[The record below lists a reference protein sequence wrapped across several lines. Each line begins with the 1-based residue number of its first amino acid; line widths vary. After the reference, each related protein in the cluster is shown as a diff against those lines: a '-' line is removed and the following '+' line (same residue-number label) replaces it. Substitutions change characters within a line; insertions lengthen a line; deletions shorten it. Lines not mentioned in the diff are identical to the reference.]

1 MNGKRSYLDSI
12 NAGRQRRPSSSMD
25 EISRTLDHLE
35 SRLGRSLEPERI
47 QTGEGRLPER
57 SARMPERAGPT
68 GRPRA
73 MAHGRDRT
81 SLEYLTRE
89 LEKARR
95 QEDHFTSIE
104 DIAAELK
111 ALREDM
117 RGAMDTGIRQ
127 QLDELRHE
135 LARVTATASASP
147 LDTELNAELER
158 LSESIALLAE
168 RSDDKG
174 TKLLRLELEQVKAAI
189 ASLARE
195 ESVKSLD
202 RRWDAFEDRVASGL
216 QRHPDPAIDALG
228 ERLEEIGRAVN
239 GLPESLSLRSLEER
253 VHGLAGSLEQFAR
266 QPPHG
271 QPDLYA
277 MVEERLDEISRA
289 ISASFA
295 TAHDTQVDTLALER
309 IEARIAS
316 LANQLD
322 ELTSDRGDDMVV
334 ERLNTLSERVDQMAS
349 RIDVPEQT
357 VARLAKHIAHIAER
371 LDAATPQPDT
381 ELLFRGLE
389 ERFANLSDMIE
400 RRQEDAIQHGQNL
413 FSDLERRL
421 EDLAARLDQRAEV
434 GSETGVMDM
443 IEARFSELAAKLE
456 GASRDDAGNAA
467 IHALE
472 SRLEE
477 ISSRLNSSGARE
489 SGMDPEI
496 IRNLERQVAALS
508 AHLAQP
514 GAELPEVEDI
524 SPRLASIEQAIA
536 ENHAAILEAARDAA
550 REVIG
555 RFGPGE
561 GDDNHLREDLKELE
575 ALARRS
581 EERNAKTFEAI
592 HDTLLK
598 IVNRLGSMESAGG
611 SSEAAQTAPAGKIT
625 VGDAPSIS
633 PLAGIEENEPE
644 ISRAPEIRRTPAQA
658 AAAAAEAALRGEDRP
673 ADGSAEPKR
682 SMLGGL
688 TRALTA
694 KRGRPTGEG
703 DRTDPVLAGD
713 AGEVE
718 TAVDIDP
725 GRVNEP
731 LEPGSGAP
739 DLNAIM
745 RRVREDK
752 STRENVTADTA
763 KADFIAAARRA
774 AQAAA
779 AESEIHKHRRSDGGS
794 KSGPLGIGKI
804 LGRRKKQL
812 LLTLGAAAVIAGGL
826 YAGRTL
832 LSDDGPSLLAQ
843 AQAPIDKTAD
853 DTTPVAAA
861 LPERKAEAARVVEP
875 PVEKPA
881 EKVAEDVA
889 QKPTGQAVFNTASVE
904 AEAPTAL
911 MTDTDEQP
919 KIKTGPEAA
928 PETED
933 TFMKLADI
941 PAAVGPLPL
950 REAASEGDAEA
961 LFEIATRFAEG
972 DGVDADPAKAA
983 EWYTMSAELG
993 LAPAQYRIGNIHEKG
1008 AGVER
1013 DIEKAKM
1020 WYQLAAQQGNASA
1033 MHNLGV
1039 LYAMGADGTPDN
1051 ESAARWF
1058 IEAAEHGVADSQFNL
1073 GILAA
1078 KGVGMPLDLT
1088 EAYKWFDIAARGGD
1102 TDAAAKRDEL
1112 ARSMA
1117 PADLA
1122 KAQGKAKLWK
1132 AKKVDPEANIV
1143 NVRDEWRTGTE
1154 TTSSVDMKKAVTN
1167 IQLIL
1172 GKLGFDAGAPD
1183 GVMGAKTR
1191 TAIKAFQKANGMKET
1206 GEIDD
1211 RLVRALLQRNE
1222 ATQ

>member
-12 NAGRQRRPSSSMD
+12 NAGRQRRPDNSLE
-25 EISRTLDHLE
+25 EINRTLDHLE
-35 SRLGRSLEPERI
+35 TRLGRPLESERSPSGGGRFPER
-47 QTGEGRLPER
+47 P
-57 SARMPERAGPT
+57 AHMPEQAGPA

-73 MAHGRDRT
+73 TAYGRDRA
-81 SLEYLTRE
+81 SLEHLTRE
-89 LEKARR
+89 LENARR
-95 QEDHFTSIE
+95 QEDQFSSIE

-117 RGAMDTGIRQ
+117 RSTMDTGVRR
-127 QLDELRHE
+127 QLDELRRE
-135 LARVTATASASP
+135 LAHVAASAAASP
-147 LDTELNAELER
+147 VDAELNAELER
-158 LSESIALLAE
+158 LSRSIALLAE

-174 TKLLRLELEQVKAAI
+174 TKLLRLEFEQVKAAI

-202 RRWDAFEDRVASGL
+202 RRWDAFEDRIATGL
-216 QRHPDPAIDALG
+216 QHQPDPAIDALG
-228 ERLEEIGRAVN
+228 ERLEEISRAVN

-253 VHGLAGSLEQFAR
+253 VRGLAASLEQFAR
-266 QPPHG
+266 QPQHG
-271 QPDLYA
+271 QSDLYA

-289 ISASFA
+289 ISASSA
-295 TAHDTQVDTLALER
+295 AAQDRQVDTLALER
-309 IEARIAS
+309 IEARIGS
-316 LANQLD
+316 LASQLD
-322 ELTSDRGDDMVV
+322 ELTSDRGDHQVV
-334 ERLNTLSERVDQMAS
+334 ERLNTLSERVDQVAS

-371 LDAATPQPDT
+371 LDATPQQPDT

-389 ERFANLSDMIE
+389 DRFANLSEMIE
-400 RRQEDAIQHGQNL
+400 RRQENAIQHGQNL

-421 EDLAARLDQRAEV
+421 EDLAARLDQRADAD
-434 GSETGVMDM
+434 SETGVMDM
-443 IEARFSELAAKLE
+443 IEARFSELAARLE
-456 GASRDDAGNAA
+456 NSSRDDAGNAA
-467 IHALE
+467 IQALE

-477 ISSRLNSSGARE
+477 ISNRLNNSATRDAGI
-489 SGMDPEI
+489 DPEI
-496 IRNLERQVAALS
+496 ISNLEMQVAALS
-508 AHLAQP
+508 AHLARP

-524 SPRLASIEQAIA
+524 GPRLASIEQAIA
-536 ENHAAILEAARDAA
+536 DNRSAILEAAREAA
-550 REVIG
+550 REAIG
-555 RFGPGE
+555 RLDPGAATD
-561 GDDNHLREDLKELE
+561 GHLREDLKELE

-581 EERNAKTFEAI
+581 EERHAKTFEAI

-598 IVNRLGSMESAGG
+598 IVNRLGSIESAGVPG
-611 SSEAAQTAPAGKIT
+611 EPARTGPIGKIT

-633 PLAGIEENEPE
+633 PAPAFGADEPE
-644 ISRAPEIRRTPAQA
+644 LTRSPEIRRTPAQA

-673 ADGSAEPKR
+673 ADEIVEPKR

-694 KRGRPTGEG
+694 RRARPTEED
-703 DRTDPVLAGD
+703 DRTEPVLAGD
-713 AGEVE
+713 AGEAE
-718 TAVDIDP
+718 IERDVDP
-725 GRVNEP
+725 VRVNEP

-745 RRVREDK
+745 RRVREEK
-752 STRENVTADTA
+752 GTRETASADTA

-779 AESEIHKHRRSDGGS
+779 AETEIHKHRRSDGSG
-794 KSGPLGIGKI
+794 KSGPLGIGRI

-832 LSDDGPSLLAQ
+832 LSHDEPDLLAQ
-843 AQAPIDKTAD
+843 AQAPLDH
-853 DTTPVAAA
+853 AAGEPA
-861 LPERKAEAARVVEP
+861 PAAVQPPERQAENVRVVEQ
-875 PVEKPA
+875 PA
-881 EKVAEDVA
+881 EEVAEDGARESAAPVS
-889 QKPTGQAVFNTASVE
+889 NTASVE
-904 AEAPTAL
+904 PEPAAPMSAETA
-911 MTDTDEQP
+911 ERP
-919 KIKTGPEAA
+919 EIEAEIEAAEAA
-928 PETED
+928 PEIEED
-933 TFMKLADI
+933 FMNLADI
-941 PAAVGPLPL
+941 PAGIGPLPL
-950 REAASEGDAEA
+950 REAASQGDAEA
-961 LFEIATRFAEG
+961 LFEIANRYSEG
-972 DGVDADPAKAA
+972 NGVDVDLTKAA
-983 EWYTMSAELG
+983 EWYTMAAELG

-1013 DIEKAKM
+1013 NIEKAKM

-1058 IEAAEHGVADSQFNL
+1058 IEAAEHGVADSQYNL

-1078 KGVGMPLDLT
+1078 KGVGMPRDLT
-1088 EAYKWFDIAARGGD
+1088 EAYKWFDIAARSGD
-1102 TDAAAKRDEL
+1102 ADAASKRDEL
-1112 ARSMA
+1112 AKSMA

-1122 KAQGKAKLWK
+1122 KAQGKATLWK
-1132 AKKVDPEANIV
+1132 VKEVDPEANTV
-1143 NVRDEWRTGTE
+1143 DVRDEWRTGTE

-1172 GKLGFDAGAPD
+1172 GKLGFDAGPPD

-1191 TAIKAFQKANGMKET
+1191 TAIRAFQKANGLEET
-1206 GEIDD
+1206 GEINDP
-1211 RLVRALLQRNE
+1211 LVRALLKSNE
-1222 ATQ
+1222 AVQ